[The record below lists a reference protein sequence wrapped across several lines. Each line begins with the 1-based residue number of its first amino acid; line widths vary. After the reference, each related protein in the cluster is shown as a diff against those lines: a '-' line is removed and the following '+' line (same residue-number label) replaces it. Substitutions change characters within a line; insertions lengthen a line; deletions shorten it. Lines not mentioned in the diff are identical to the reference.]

1 MERIL
6 LLQPCEN
13 PSLLTILHTQFQ
25 VQLASTIDEA
35 LALVLETDFR
45 VMVYDVT
52 TCGPVSFTGLETLM
66 ENTEVMGELPLVFLS
81 SSQSLADKLTAFELG
96 VDDYLESETCLEE
109 VCARVSK
116 SIFHRIASAQLK
128 DRLDLA
134 NATAYTAMSDN
145 SDLGS
150 NIQFLLGVNRCDNLD
165 QLGQLLFS
173 SLSRYGISCSLQMR
187 GLYEIKNMEANGMA
201 KDLES
206 QLLMQMKDAGR
217 YIDFG
222 RRSLINYGQSSLLV
236 RDMPEDDERRYGA
249 IKDNTFALIQG
260 VDARIKA
267 LDEHTKLLEEKEALK
282 KLSVD
287 VKNVMT
293 EIDNAYQVVMRTI
306 VNTVEVMAEQI
317 QEKIP
322 VLALSEEQEMF
333 FEETTAQCVSAA
345 NSVFADGLKV
355 DESFH
360 KLSKS
365 MDHAINNLDDVEEL
379 HSQMSTV
386 NTPEGLLSSES
397 SEVVGDDS
405 IELF

>member
-13 PSLLTILHTQFQ
+13 PSLLTILRTQFSVQ
-25 VQLASTIDEA
+25 VVTSIDDA
-35 LALVLETDFR
+35 LDLVSAADAR
-45 VMVYDVT
+45 VMIYDVT
-52 TCGPVSFTGLETLM
+52 TCGPVSFTGLETIM
-66 ENTEVMGELPLVFLS
+66 GNTEVMADLPLIFLS
-81 SSQSLADKLTAFELG
+81 SSQSLADKLCAFELG
-96 VDDYLESETCLEE
+96 VDDYIEPETCLEE

-128 DRLDLA
+128 DRLELA

-165 QLGQLLFS
+165 ELGQLLFS
-173 SLSRYGISCSLQMR
+173 SLARYGISCSLQMR
-187 GLYEIKNMEANGMA
+187 GIYEIKNMEANGMA

-222 RRSLINYGQSSLLV
+222 CRSLVNYGQASLLV
-236 RDMPEDDERRYGA
+236 RDMPLDDERRYGA

-260 VDARIKA
+260 IDARIKA
-267 LDEHTKLLEEKEALK
+267 LDEHTKLLEEKEALRK
-282 KLSVD
+282 ISRD
-287 VKNVMT
+287 VKAVMT
-293 EIDNAYQVVMRTI
+293 EIDDAYQGVMRTI
-306 VNTVEVMAEQI
+306 VNTVESMAERI
-317 QEKIP
+317 QNKIP
-322 VLALSEEQEMF
+322 VLALSEEQEVF
-333 FEETTAQCVSAA
+333 FEETTAQCVTEA
-345 NSVFADGLKV
+345 NNVFADGLKV

-379 HSQMSTV
+379 KSRDT
-386 NTPEGLLSSES
+386 EGGAGLPCSSGSAETL
-397 SEVVGDDS
+397 VDDS
-405 IELF
+405 VELF

>member
-13 PSLLTILHTQFQ
+13 PSLLTILQTQFQ

-45 VMVYDVT
+45 VMIYDVA
-52 TCGPVSFTGLETLM
+52 TCGPVSFAGLETLM
-66 ENTEVMGELPLVFLS
+66 ENTEVMGELPLLFLS

-128 DRLDLA
+128 DRLDVA

-222 RRSLINYGQSSLLV
+222 RRSLINYGQASLLV
-236 RDMPEDDERRYGA
+236 RNMPEDDERRYGA

-260 VDARIKA
+260 IDARIKA

-306 VNTVEVMAEQI
+306 VNTVEVMAERI

-379 HSQMSTV
+379 HSQLSAT
-386 NTPEGLLSSES
+386 NTQEGLLLSEGS
-397 SEVVGDDS
+397 AIVGDDS
-405 IELF
+405 VELF

>member
-13 PSLLTILHTQFQ
+13 PSLLTILRTQFQ
-25 VQLASTIDEA
+25 VQLAGTIDEA
-35 LALVLETDFR
+35 LALASEIDVR
-45 VMVYDVT
+45 VMIYDVT
-52 TCGPVSFTGLETLM
+52 TCGPVSFEGLEALM
-66 ENTEVMGELPLVFLS
+66 ANTEVMTELPLVFLS

-96 VDDYLESETCLEE
+96 VDDYIESETCLEE

-128 DRLDLA
+128 DRLELA

-145 SDLGS
+145 SDLGA

-173 SLSRYGISCSLQMR
+173 SLARYGISCSLQMR

-222 RRSLINYGQSSLLV
+222 CRSLVNYGQASLLV
-236 RDMPEDDERRYGA
+236 RNMPMEDERRYGA

-260 VDARIKA
+260 IDARVKA

-282 KLSVD
+282 KLSRD
-287 VKNVMT
+287 VKSVMT
-293 EIDNAYQVVMRTI
+293 EIDDDYQRVMRTI
-306 VNTVEVMAEQI
+306 VTTVEVMAERI
-317 QEKIP
+317 QDKIP
-322 VLALSEEQEMF
+322 VLALSEEQEQF

-345 NSVFADGLKV
+345 NGVFADGLKV

-379 HSQMSTV
+379 HSQIAVDNPSG
-386 NTPEGLLSSES
+386 ELFSADSSEAVS
-397 SEVVGDDS
+397 DDS
-405 IELF
+405 VELF

>member
-13 PSLLTILHTQFQ
+13 PSLLTILRTQFQ
-25 VQLASTIDEA
+25 VQQAKTVDEA
-35 LALVLETDFR
+35 LALAAEVDVR
-45 VMVYDVT
+45 VMIYDVT
-52 TCGPVSFTGLETLM
+52 TCGPVSFSGLETLM
-66 ENTEVMGELPLVFLS
+66 GNTEVMTDLPLVFLS
-81 SSQSLADKLTAFELG
+81 SSQSLADKLSAFELG
-96 VDDYLESETCLEE
+96 VDDYIESETCLEE

-173 SLSRYGISCSLQMR
+173 SLERYGISCSLQMR
-187 GLYEIKNMEANGMA
+187 GIYEIKNMEATGMA

-222 RRSLINYGQSSLLV
+222 CRSLVNYGQASLLV
-236 RDMPEDDERRYGA
+236 RNMPMDDERRYGA

-260 VDARIKA
+260 IDARIKA

-282 KLSVD
+282 KLSLD
-287 VKNVMT
+287 VKTVMT
-293 EIDNAYQVVMRTI
+293 EIDEAYQGVMRTI
-306 VNTVEVMAEQI
+306 VNTVEMMAERI
-317 QEKIP
+317 QDKIP
-322 VLALSEEQEMF
+322 VLALSEEQEVF
-333 FEETTAQCVSAA
+333 FEETTAQCVSEA

-379 HSQMSTV
+379 HSPSV
-386 NTPEGLLSSES
+386 DEGGSDELFASGTAETMT
-397 SEVVGDDS
+397 DDS
-405 IELF
+405 VELF

>member
-13 PSLLTILHTQFQ
+13 PSLLTVLRTQFQ
-25 VQLASTIDEA
+25 VQQAKTVDEAMALASEA
-35 LALVLETDFR
+35 DVR
-45 VMVYDVT
+45 VMIYDVT
-52 TCGPVSFTGLETLM
+52 TCGPVSFDGLGALM
-66 ENTEVMGELPLVFLS
+66 GNTEVMTDLPLVFLS
-81 SSQSLADKLTAFELG
+81 SSQSLADKLKAFELG
-96 VDDYLESETCLEE
+96 VDDYIEADTCLEE

-150 NIQFLLGVNRCDNLD
+150 NIQFLLGVSRCDNLD

-173 SLSRYGISCSLQMR
+173 SLERYGISCSLQMR
-187 GLYEIKNMEANGMA
+187 GLYEIKNMEATGMA

-222 RRSLINYGQSSLLV
+222 CRSLVNYGQASLLV
-236 RDMPEDDERRYGA
+236 RNMPLDDERRYGA

-260 VDARIKA
+260 IDARIKA

-282 KLSVD
+282 KLSLD
-287 VKNVMT
+287 VKGVMT
-293 EIDNAYQVVMRTI
+293 EIDDAYQGVMRTI
-306 VNTVEVMAEQI
+306 VSTVESMAERI
-317 QEKIP
+317 QDKIP
-322 VLALSEEQEMF
+322 VLALSEEQESF
-333 FEETTAQCVSAA
+333 FEEVTAQCVSEA

-360 KLSKS
+360 KLSQS
-365 MDHAINNLDDVEEL
+365 MDHAINTLDGVEEL
-379 HSQMSTV
+379 HSSGESEA
-386 NTPEGLLSSES
+386 NTSELFA
-397 SEVVGDDS
+397 SEDPGGMIDDS
-405 IELF
+405 VELF